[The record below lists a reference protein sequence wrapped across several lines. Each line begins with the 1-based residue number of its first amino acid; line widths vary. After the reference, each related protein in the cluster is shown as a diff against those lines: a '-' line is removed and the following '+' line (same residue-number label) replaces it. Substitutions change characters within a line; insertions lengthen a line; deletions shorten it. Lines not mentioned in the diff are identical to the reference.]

1 MTRDQ
6 VQAKLDK
13 ITDNYRLLGA
23 ILSKVLGIDLI
34 HDSSFLAQIDELKKA
49 MSAFE
54 ETIYLLRE
62 AFDASNK
69 HNRDSRANLRLII
82 G

>member
-13 ITDNYRLLGA
+13 ITDNHRLLGA
-23 ILSKVLGIDLI
+23 TLSKVLGTDLI
-34 HDSSFLAQIDELKKA
+34 HDRSFLAQIDELKKA

-54 ETIYLLRE
+54 ESIYLHRE
-62 AFDASNK
+62 ALDASNK
-69 HNRDSRANLRLII
+69 HSRGSRANLRLVK